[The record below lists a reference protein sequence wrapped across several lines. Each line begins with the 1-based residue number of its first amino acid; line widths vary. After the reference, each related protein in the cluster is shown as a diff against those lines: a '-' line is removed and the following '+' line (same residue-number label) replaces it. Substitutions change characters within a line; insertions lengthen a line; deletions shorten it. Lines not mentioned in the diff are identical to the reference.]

1 MVQKSILKKG
11 IWFANLIF
19 FNCIFLFMHYLKF
32 SVLMPVDNYLYLY
45 IIFLFFWTIFTLYYD
60 KVDILIE
67 KSTYLSIRIIFWSS
81 LLSLLFVVI
90 VLSFSDLWS
99 VSRLYVISFV
109 SLLVFYEVCLSIFLK
124 LYIGSKQIIDDTS
137 YSSKE
142 DRKVNKFYI

>member
-1 MVQKSILKKG
+1 MVQKSILKKC

-32 SVLMPVDNYLYLY
+32 SVLLPVNNYLYLY
-45 IIFLFFWTIFTLYYD
+45 TIFLFFWIIFTLYYN

-67 KSTYLSIRIIFWSS
+67 KSTYLSIRVIFWSS

-109 SLLVFYEVCLSIFLK
+109 TLLVVKYW
-124 LYIGSKQIIDDTS
+124 
-137 YSSKE
+137 SS
-142 DRKVNKFYI
+142 